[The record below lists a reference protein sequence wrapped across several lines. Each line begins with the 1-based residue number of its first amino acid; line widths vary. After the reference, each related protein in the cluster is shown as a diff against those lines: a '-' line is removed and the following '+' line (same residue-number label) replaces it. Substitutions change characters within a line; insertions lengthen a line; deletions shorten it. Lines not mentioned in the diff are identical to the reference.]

1 MNHPK
6 PNLVP
11 VPHFL
16 DFMKGLEQ
24 KVARGEI
31 DGSVAYSQLPNLT
44 TDDVPRSFRANP
56 SFGPSGGKAELEKA
70 LARYLR
76 CDPKGFFLTASAM
89 EADAIVVR
97 GFAGKGDEVIVEEP
111 TYDPLES
118 TVLSVGATLVRLQR
132 RWADGFRLDV
142 DRLRRLCTRRTK
154 LIVLTNPHNPSG
166 VALPPGDLRK
176 LKTLAASLKIPVLLD
191 EVFLPASHDRLPRY
205 SSALSPWFI
214 SVGSLDK
221 SFPLGHLRVGWI
233 SCHHTASAGLKTQL
247 LLAPTLSSLSLQM
260 AALFFPRLDALRL
273 AGRKRMVA
281 NQHLIADWARK
292 NGLGYLRPASP
303 NICLVDLN
311 RPSDAPCR
319 DLLKKDKL
327 LVVPGRF
334 FGHPRHIRLSAVMP
348 RARVK
353 RALDLIGKRLGTS

>member
-1 MNHPK
+1 MHPK
-6 PNLVP
+6 PYLIHTP
-11 VPHFL
+11 RFL
-16 DFMKGLEQ
+16 DFMKGLET
-24 KVARGEI
+24 KVACGEI

-44 TDDVPRSFRANP
+44 DRDVPRSFRANP
-56 SFGPSGGKAELEKA
+56 SFGPGGGKAELERA

-118 TVLSVGATLVRLQR
+118 TALSVGAKLVRLQR

-142 DRLRRLCTRRTK
+142 ERLKRLCTRKTK

-166 VALPPGDLRK
+166 VALSAQELRE
-176 LKTLAASLKIPVLLD
+176 LKALASSLKIPVLFD

-205 SSALSPWFI
+205 SSSRSPWFI

-233 SCHHTASAGLKTQL
+233 SCHHEASAGLKTQL

-260 AALFFPRLDALRL
+260 AALFFPRLEALRL
-273 AGRKRMVA
+273 AGRKRMLS
-281 NQHLIADWARK
+281 NQHLISSWARER
-292 NGLGYLRPASP
+292 GLGYLRPAAP
-303 NICLVDLN
+303 NICLVDLK
-311 RPSDAPCR
+311 RSSDAPCQE
-319 DLLKKDKL
+319 LLKKDKL

-348 RARVK
+348 RAKVK
-353 RALDLIGKRLGTS
+353 RALDQIGRRLGSS